1 MSHSDLKLYI
11 LNSTSFILSFSN
23 IENTLKIILLLAS
36 IFYTL
41 LKVVETLKGKKNDNK
56 IDKDN
61 GQTNA

>member
-11 LNSTSFILSFSN
+11 FNSTSFILSFSN

-41 LKVVETLKGKKNDNK
+41 LKVVETLKGKKNNK
-56 IDKDN
+56 EVKDN
-61 GQTNA
+61 SEDIR

>member
-11 LNSTSFILSFSN
+11 FNSTSFILSFSN

-41 LKVVETLKGKKNDNK
+41 LKVVETLKGKKNNK
-56 IDKDN
+56 EVKDN
-61 GQTNA
+61 SKDI

>member
-11 LNSTSFILSFSN
+11 FNSTSFILSFSN

-41 LKVVETLKGKKNDNK
+41 LKVVETLKGKKNNK
-56 IDKDN
+56 EVKDN
-61 GQTNA
+61 NEDIR

>member
-23 IENTLKIILLLAS
+23 IESTLKIILLLAS

-56 IDKDN
+56 GDN
-61 GQTNA
+61 F

>member
-11 LNSTSFILSFSN
+11 FNSTSFLLSFSN

-41 LKVVETLKGKKNDNK
+41 LKVVDTLKNRKNDNK
-56 IDKDN
+56 GDN
-61 GQTNA
+61 F